1 MRQLPELLFWW
12 AAATGIWLL
21 TLSSMS
27 LPEVA
32 VATASGLPC
41 AVAAIA
47 SRRAVGG
54 SWPARPAWLRWLG
67 PLPVAVVADSAR
79 VLGRA
84 AGVLVG
90 RRVGSGRLRT
100 VHLDRDG
107 DDVRWAGRQAAATV
121 VVSAT
126 PGTVVVD
133 VEDDTGVMRLHA
145 LGAGAPSMEQVVS
158 R

>member
-12 AAATGIWLL
+12 AAATGVWLL

-27 LPEVA
+27 LSEVA
-32 VATASGLPC
+32 VASASGLPC

-47 SRRAVGG
+47 ARRAVDG
-54 SWPARPAWLRWLG
+54 SWPARPAWLRWLV
-67 PLPVAVVADSAR
+67 PLPLAVVADTAR

-84 AGVLVG
+84 AAVLVG
-90 RRVGSGRLRT
+90 RPVPSGRLRT
-100 VHLDRDG
+100 VRLDRDRP
-107 DDVRWAGRQAAATV
+107 DARWRSRQAVSTV
-121 VVSAT
+121 LVSAA

-133 VEDDTGVMRLHA
+133 VEVDTGLMRLHA
-145 LGAGAPSMEQVVS
+145 LGSGAPAMEDVVS

>member
-1 MRQLPELLFWW
+1 
-12 AAATGIWLL
+12 
-21 TLSSMS
+21 
-27 LPEVA
+27 
-32 VATASGLPC
+32 
-41 AVAAIA
+41 
-47 SRRAVGG
+47 
-54 SWPARPAWLRWLG
+54 
-67 PLPVAVVADSAR
+67 VADSAR